1 MMMRMM
7 VFAALVAAIGGGCIS
22 AKSRQISAAGMYT
35 DAKSGALVI
44 GTADVRAVMP
54 GESALMA
61 TYSEDTAWLS
71 PATKTHSFEVVICG
85 TNAPPHYEAVIA
97 RLCAAVATTASIDAG
112 GASNAVQAVQS
123 PDGGG
128 ADSAAAE

>member
-1 MMMRMM
+1 MSNVKLFFS
-7 VFAALVAAIGGGCIS
+7 VFCGVMAATLVGCIS

-61 TYSEDTAWLS
+61 TYAEDTAWLS
-71 PATKTHSFEVVICG
+71 PTVKTHSFEVVICG
-85 TNAPPHYEAVIA
+85 TNAPPHYEAVVA
-97 RLCAAVATTASIDAG
+97 RLCAAVASTAAIDAS
-112 GASNAVQAVQS
+112 APTNAPPVAV
-123 PDGGG
+123 DE
-128 ADSAAAE
+128 SAK